1 MIELK
6 QVSKHYMVKDNKG
19 TKLKVDAVHQVSLAL
34 CYQKATL
41 WWVKAGAEKVRLPG
55 LSWASKSRRTVKYAW
70 MEKNMALMRQSELR
84 LKRAEVQMVLQ
95 NAQSALDPRLSAYDS
110 IAEPIRCLTKMDRS
124 SERQKVLG
132 LAEKVRLSSE
142 QLGRLPHE
150 LSGGQQKRVCIAR
163 AVSVSPKFI
172 VFDESVSGLDVTVR
186 KEILDLILQLKDDG
200 IGAFLFIT
208 HDIDVALYM
217 ADQLFVMK
225 DGSIVERIEHAAS
238 YDDFH
243 HEYSRQLIQ
252 SLPPKSPHYRRNS
265 QTMVSSIKKAF

>member
-6 QVSKHYMVKDNKG
+6 QVSKQYTVKDRQG
-19 TKLKVDAVHQVSLAL
+19 SKLKVNAVHQVSLAL
-34 CYQKATL
+34 CYQKSYALVGESGSGKSTL
-41 WWVKAGAEKVRLPG
+41 ARLIMGIEKPTNGEICLDGRNIG
-55 LSWASKSRRTVKYAW
+55 
-70 MEKNMALMRQSELR
+70 LMRSRELR

-110 IAEPIRCLTKMDRS
+110 IAEPIRCLTKTDKSGERS
-124 SERQKVLG
+124 KVFEF
-132 LAEKVRLSSE
+132 AEKVRLTSE
-142 QLGRLPHE
+142 QLRRLPHE

-163 AVSVSPKFI
+163 AMSVSPKFI
-172 VFDESVSGLDVTVR
+172 VFDEAVSGLDVTVR
-186 KEILDLILQLKDDG
+186 KEILDLILQLKKDG

-225 DGSIVERIEHAAS
+225 DGSIVEWIENAAS

-252 SLPPKSPHYRRNS
+252 SLPPKSPNYRKESVNR
-265 QTMVSSIKKAF
+265 